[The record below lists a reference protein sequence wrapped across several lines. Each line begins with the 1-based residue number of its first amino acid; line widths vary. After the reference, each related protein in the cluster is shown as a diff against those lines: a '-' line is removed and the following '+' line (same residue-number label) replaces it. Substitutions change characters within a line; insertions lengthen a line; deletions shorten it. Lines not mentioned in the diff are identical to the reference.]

1 LLIYIQFPS
10 LCRIPNPPVLQ
21 STAQQVMGPETT
33 FDISTS
39 KVTVPRLSANS
50 SNWTTYS
57 ERVLNALTSK
67 KLRHHI
73 MGKAHKPANFMEHEG
88 FFFMGKNMLTPLSDK
103 EIAAYKD
110 EVELWEQKEAQVQ
123 EIIYRSVDQ
132 STFYQVKNKPTA
144 AAIWKKLASIH
155 ANKGAMFK
163 TDLLNQLQTS
173 RYVKNGD
180 INVRTHLTNLV
191 VIKE

>member
-1 LLIYIQFPS
+1 FPS
-10 LCRIPNPPVLQ
+10 LHRIPNPPVLR

-39 KVTVPRLSANS
+39 KVTVPRLSANG

-57 ERVLNALTSK
+57 ERILNALTSK
-67 KLRHHI
+67 KLRR
-73 MGKAHKPANFMEHEG
+73 PADLMEHEG
-88 FFFMGKNMLTPLSDK
+88 FFFMGKNTLTPLSDK

-123 EIIYRSVDQ
+123 EIIYGSVDQ
-132 STFYQVKNKPTA
+132 STFYQVKNEPTA
-144 AAIWKKLASIH
+144 AAVWKKLASIH
-155 ANKGAMFK
+155 ANKGAMFE

-180 INVRTHLTNLV
+180 IDVRTHLTNLV